1 MNGDDV
7 VRILCV
13 CGSLQARSANRA
25 VLDVASTAMVG
36 VGAIVDRYD
45 ELESLPPLNPDRDD
59 PGDAVRDWRAR
70 IEAADAVVIASPEYA
85 GSLAGVVKNA
95 LDWIVGS
102 GELYRR
108 PIGLIS
114 AGTSGGVHA
123 RRALVQTLTWQGAH
137 VVASL
142 GIDAP
147 RTKSD
152 ADGVITDAPTITD
165 LGEFARLVV
174 QAATHD
180 AHWRLDRVHAVVAD
194 AGVDPAH
201 IARLIE

>member
-1 MNGDDV
+1 
-7 VRILCV
+7 
-13 CGSLQARSANRA
+13 
-25 VLDVASTAMVG
+25 MVDE
-36 VGAIVDRYD
+36 GAHVDRYD
-45 ELESLPPLNPDRDD
+45 ALDILPPFNPDLDD

-70 IEAADAVVIASPEYA
+70 IDAADAVVIASPEYA

-102 GELYRR
+102 GELYRK
-108 PIGLIS
+108 PVGLVS
-114 AGTSGGVHA
+114 AGTSGGYHA

-152 ADGVITDAPTITD
+152 ASGVITDRPTITD
-165 LGEFARLVV
+165 LEAFTRLLVQTATRDAR
-174 QAATHD
+174 
-180 AHWRLDRVHAVVAD
+180 WRLDLVRTVVTD
-194 AGVDPAH
+194 AGVHPEH
-201 IARLIE
+201 IALPG

>member
-1 MNGDDV
+1 MSGEGE

-25 VLDVASTAMVG
+25 VLDVASAAMVG
-36 VGAIVDRYD
+36 AGGTVDRYD
-45 ELESLPPLNPDRDD
+45 ELEGLPPLNPDRDD
-59 PGDAVRDWRAR
+59 PGDNVRNWRAR
-70 IEAADAVVIASPEYA
+70 IEAADAVVVASPEYA

-102 GELYRR
+102 GELYLK
-108 PIGLIS
+108 PVALIS

-142 GIDAP
+142 GIDVP

-152 ADGVITDAPTITD
+152 ADGVITDAPTIAD
-165 LGEFARLVV
+165 LEQFAHLVV
-174 QAATHD
+174 RTATHD
-180 AHWRLDRVHAVVAD
+180 AHWRLNRVRAVVAD

-201 IARLIE
+201 IAPAD

>member
-1 MNGDDV
+1 MNGGDE

-25 VLDVASTAMVG
+25 VLDVASAAMSDA
-36 VGAIVDRYD
+36 GATVDRYD
-45 ELESLPPLNPDRDD
+45 ELEGLPPLNPDHHD
-59 PGDAVRDWRAR
+59 PGDQVRDWRAR
-70 IEAADAVVIASPEYA
+70 IEAADAVVVASPEYA

-102 GELYRR
+102 GELYRK
-108 PIGLIS
+108 PVGLIS
-114 AGTSGGVHA
+114 AGTSGGAHA
-123 RRALVQTLTWQGAH
+123 RRALVQTLTWQGGH

-142 GIDAP
+142 GIDLP

-152 ADGVITDAPTITD
+152 ADGVMTDTPTLTD
-165 LGEFARLVV
+165 LEEFAHLVV

-180 AHWRLDRVHAVVAD
+180 AHWRLDRVRAVVAD

-201 IARLIE
+201 IAPAD